1 MTKAKPSS
9 ATPRHQISGEDY
21 PGEWVRQV
29 ELTLDKEERRLFF
42 YGGLFGAFVLA
53 IVIAALVGVVIDAP
67 PLGR

>member
-1 MTKAKPSS
+1 MIKAKPSS
-9 ATPRHQISGEDY
+9 AMPRHQVSGEDY

-29 ELTLDKEERRLFF
+29 ELTLDKEQRRLFF
-42 YGGLFGAFVLA
+42 YGGLFGAFVLV